1 MGAPRSEED
10 RILLAEP
17 RLVTETGIAARV
29 AHIAGPVLADLGLR
43 LVRAKMAGSSEGRIV
58 QIMAERPDGT
68 MTVDDCEEV
77 SKALS
82 PVLDLEDPVS
92 EPYRLEISSP
102 GIDRPL
108 VRVSD
113 FDRAKGHEVRI
124 EMSVLVGNRKRF
136 RGIIADTGEIEGH
149 PVVTIERTDVKSE
162 DEDHDA
168 VLALSEMAE
177 ARLVLTDA
185 LIRESL
191 RAAKAAAKRAGE
203 EAEALGSDEDAAEE
217 DDAPQAPA
225 AKAVRPPRAPAKPKP
240 RRGPGRFAKDA
251 PAKEKTVRKK
261 TAKDKPVTE

>member
-1 MGAPRSEED
+1 MGVLRSEED
-10 RILLAEP
+10 RKLLAEP
-17 RLVTETGIAARV
+17 RLVTESGLAARV
-29 AHIAGPVLADLGLR
+29 ANIAAPVLTDLGLR
-43 LVRAKMAGSSEGRIV
+43 LVRVRMSGASQGRIV

-113 FDRAKGHEVRI
+113 FARARGHEVRI

-136 RGIIADTGEIEGH
+136 KGVIAGMGEVEGH

-162 DEDHDA
+162 DEDHEA

-177 ARLVLTDA
+177 ARLVLTEE

-191 RAAKAAAKRAGE
+191 RAAKAAQKE
-203 EAEALGSDEDAAEE
+203 EAEGSDDEE
-217 DDAPQAPA
+217 VEEIQADEAPA
-225 AKAVRPPRAPAKPKP
+225 GSADTPPVRKPKPAAAKP
-240 RRGPGRFAKDA
+240 RRGPGRFAKA
-251 PAKEKTVRKK
+251 KPAEKPKPKK
-261 TAKDKPVTE
+261 T

>member
-1 MGAPRSEED
+1 MGVLRSEED
-10 RILLAEP
+10 RKLLAEP
-17 RLVTETGIAARV
+17 RLVTESGVAARI
-29 AHIAGPVLADLGLR
+29 ANIAGPVLGDLGLR
-43 LVRAKMAGSSEGRIV
+43 LVRVRMSGASQGRIV

-136 RGIIADTGEIEGH
+136 KGVIAATGEIEGH

-162 DEDHDA
+162 DEDHEA
-168 VLALSEMAE
+168 VLALSENAE
-177 ARLVLTDA
+177 ARLVLTDE

-191 RAAKAAAKRAGE
+191 RAAKAAQKAGE
-203 EAEALGSDEDAAEE
+203 ADEDEDAAQEAGGE
-217 DDAPQAPA
+217 DAQAEASAEPDLKPPLRKPKPA
-225 AKAVRPPRAPAKPKP
+225 AGKP
-240 RRGPGRFAKDA
+240 RRGPGRFAKDK
-251 PAKEKTVRKK
+251 P
-261 TAKDKPVTE
+261 AKDKPKKK

>member
-1 MGAPRSEED
+1 MGVLRSEED
-10 RILLAEP
+10 IKLLAEP
-17 RLVTETGIAARV
+17 RLVTESGVAARI
-29 AHIAGPVLADLGLR
+29 ANIAGPVLGDLGLR
-43 LVRAKMAGSSEGRIV
+43 LVRVRMSGQYDGRVV

-68 MTVDDCEEV
+68 MNVDLCEEA

-136 RGIIADTGEIEGH
+136 RGVIAATGEIEGH

-162 DEDHDA
+162 DEDHEA

-177 ARLVLTDA
+177 ARLVLTDD

-191 RAAKAAAKRAGE
+191 RAAKAAQKADASGE
-203 EAEALGSDEDAAEE
+203 DEAEDAED
-217 DDAPQAPA
+217 APA
-225 AKAVRPPRAPAKPKP
+225 ADAPAEPAAKPPVRKPKPAAGKP
-240 RRGPGRFAKDA
+240 RRGPGRFAKVKDDT
-251 PAKEKTVRKK
+251 PSKK
-261 TAKDKPVTE
+261 K

>member
-1 MGAPRSEED
+1 MGVQDDKA
-10 RILLAEP
+10 LLAEP
-17 RLVTETGIAARV
+17 RLVTESGLAQRI
-29 AHIAGPVLADLGLR
+29 AHIADPVLADLGLR
-43 LVRAKMAGSSEGRIV
+43 LVRVRMSGASSYGRVV

-68 MTVDDCEEV
+68 MTVDLCEEV

-113 FDRAKGHEVRI
+113 FERAKGHEVRI

-136 RGIIADTGEIEGH
+136 KGVIAGMGEVEGH

-162 DEDHDA
+162 DEDHEA

-177 ARLVLTDA
+177 ARLVLTDE

-191 RAAKAAAKRAGE
+191 RAAKAAAKAGP
-203 EAEALGSDEDAAEE
+203 E
-217 DDAPQAPA
+217 DDADDEAEEGDAPADIAAEAPAAAKPARKPA
-225 AKAVRPPRAPAKPKP
+225 AKAGKP
-240 RRGPGRFAKDA
+240 RRGPGRFAKEK
-251 PAKEKTVRKK
+251 PAGAKK
-261 TAKDKPVTE
+261 K

>member
-1 MGAPRSEED
+1 MGVLRSEEETK
-10 RILLAEP
+10 LLAEP
-17 RLVTETGIAARV
+17 RLVTESGVAARI
-29 AHIAGPVLADLGLR
+29 ANIAGPVLGDLGLR
-43 LVRAKMAGSSEGRIV
+43 LVRVRMSGQSDGRVV

-68 MTVDDCEEV
+68 MNVDLCEEA

-113 FDRAKGHEVRI
+113 FERARGHEVRI

-136 RGIIADTGEIEGH
+136 RGVIAGMGEIEGH
-149 PVVTIERTDVKSE
+149 PVVTIERNDVKSE
-162 DEDHDA
+162 DEDHEA

-177 ARLVLTDA
+177 ARLVLTDE

-191 RAAKAAAKRAGE
+191 RAAKAAQK
-203 EAEALGSDEDAAEE
+203 EDAAESDDE
-217 DDAPQAPA
+217 DAEEIQADEAPA
-225 AKAVRPPRAPAKPKP
+225 VAAEKPPVRKPKLAKP
-240 RRGPGRFAKDA
+240 RRGPGRFAKEK
-251 PAKEKTVRKK
+251 PA
-261 TAKDKPVTE
+261 ADKPKKK